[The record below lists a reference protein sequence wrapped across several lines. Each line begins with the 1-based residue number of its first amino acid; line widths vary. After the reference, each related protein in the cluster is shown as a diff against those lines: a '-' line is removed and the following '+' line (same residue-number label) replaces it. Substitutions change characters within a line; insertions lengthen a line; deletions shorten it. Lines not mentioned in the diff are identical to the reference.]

1 MEMRFGNF
9 LVVKEKEK
17 FFAVY
22 DMRNNGR
29 KLLTHK
35 SSWRKATVIATLL
48 DEAYKNGFEDARDQY
63 DDTPYHIRA
72 D

>member
-1 MEMRFGNF
+1 
-9 LVVKEKEK
+9 
-17 FFAVY
+17 
-22 DMRNNGR
+22 MRNNGR